1 MERDLPEL
9 IKNGLK
15 NSLRFPLN
23 LISALL
29 AQLNFL
35 LSLKIL

>member
-9 IKNGLK
+9 IK